1 MSGGEEMKIKEYR
14 TIKGYTQREI
24 AELLG
29 IKQNTYSDKE
39 RGKTKFSIDE
49 IKLIKELLNVT
60 YDELLSQGGIK

>member
-1 MSGGEEMKIKEYR
+1 MLGGVIMKVKEYR
-14 TIKGYTQREI
+14 TKYSYTQKEF

-39 RGKTKFSIDE
+39 RGKTKFTIDE

-60 YDELLSQGGIK
+60 YDELLS

>member
-14 TIKGYTQREI
+14 MTKGYTQKEI

-39 RGKTKFSIDE
+39 LGKSKFTIDE
-49 IKLIKELLNVT
+49 VKLIKELFKVT
-60 YDELLSQGGIK
+60 YDDLLS